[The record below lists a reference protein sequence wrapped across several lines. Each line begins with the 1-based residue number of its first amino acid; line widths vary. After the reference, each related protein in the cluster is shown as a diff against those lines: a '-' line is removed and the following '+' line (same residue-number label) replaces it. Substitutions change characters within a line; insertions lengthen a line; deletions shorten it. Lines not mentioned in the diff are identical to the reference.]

1 LLSLPS
7 SMFTCGVPGSVA
19 GDTIQEASG
28 SDNVAMNCQDQL
40 RVMAKQTGAKL
51 ARLDVN
57 ATGEDARVAE
67 QAAKIS
73 GQMAE
78 RRKADIFWTVDCF
91 IAGDKSM

>member
-1 LLSLPS
+1 
-7 SMFTCGVPGSVA
+7 MA
-19 GDTIQEASG
+19 
-28 SDNVAMNCQDQL
+28 
-40 RVMAKQTGAKL
+40 VMAKQTGAKL

-91 IAGDKSM
+91 IAGVSVCNWCKPSNNLQAQYRGKAG

>member
-1 LLSLPS
+1 LLSLRS
-7 SMFTCGVPGSVA
+7 SLFTCGVPGSVA

-28 SDNVAMNCQDQL
+28 SDNIAMNCQDQL

-73 GQMAE
+73 ASKQKEWQGESLAE
-78 RRKADIFWTVDCF
+78 EMLPCL
-91 IAGDKSM
+91 